1 MSMEHQCDVAIVG
14 GGLASLAAAA
24 QLTQKGLEVALVRK
38 APGATSLSSGAWDIC
53 DDPYRGPAMEVDRW
67 NSIHQNIQ
75 RTLECR
81 PHHPFQYY
89 RKRFDG
95 AALFSWIQ
103 FQTKQVAR
111 LLNLNMDGDGSNPI
125 AALTQLGTVKAT
137 GLVQSSMAAADLR
150 KMKGA
155 RLLVVGLEGLPGFN
169 SSFIADALEAFQQ
182 SQENNYFDW
191 VGQVEIPVKN
201 LKSQASLSPFEIAQ
215 HLDHEENFVE
225 LSHVLQSHLNRQS
238 YTHLLFPPVLGMR
251 HTPKIIEALDRLTGK
266 RVSETLA
273 FVPSVPGW
281 RLNEAIMAFFKREGF
296 DCFSGEAVGYESEGR
311 KVQSLWVHH
320 GDQRLRVKAKR
331 FILASGKFIGG
342 GVVSKNQIRESLF
355 GLPLFA
361 DGHPLKDLTWARL
374 TRPEMTERQPFRTIG
389 IQVNEFSQPIDPEGQ
404 ICFDNLFAAG
414 EILSGYDPGVE
425 SCTAGVAILSGAVSG
440 MEAA

>member
-1 MSMEHQCDVAIVG
+1 MEHRCDVAIVG

-53 DDPYRGPAMEVDRW
+53 DDPYRSPSMEVDRW

-81 PHHPFQYY
+81 PHHPFQYF

-95 AALFSWIQ
+95 EALFSWMQ
-103 FQTKQVAR
+103 FQIKQVLR
-111 LLNLNMDGDGSNPI
+111 CLSLNLDGDGSHPI

-182 SQENNYFDW
+182 GQENNYIDW
-191 VGQVEIPVKN
+191 VGQVDIPLKN
-201 LKSQASLSPFEIAQ
+201 LKSQSSLSPFEIAG
-215 HLDHEENFVE
+215 HLDQEENFVE
-225 LSHVLQSHLNRQS
+225 LSHELQNHLKQPA
-238 YTHLLFPPVLGMR
+238 YTHLLFPPVLGLR
-251 HTPKIIEALDRLTGK
+251 HTPKIVEALERLTGK

-281 RLNEAIMAFFKREGF
+281 RLNEGIMSFFKREGF

-311 KVQSLWVHH
+311 IVGSLWVHQ
-320 GDQRLRVKAKR
+320 GDQRLRLKAR
-331 FILASGKFIGG
+331 SFILASGKFIGG
-342 GVVSKNQIRESLF
+342 GVVGRNQIREPLF

-361 DGHPLKDLTWARL
+361 DGSPIKDLSWARL
-374 TRPEMTERQPFRTIG
+374 TRSQMSERQPFRTIG
-389 IQVNEFSQPIDPEGQ
+389 IQVNESSQPIDPEGQ
-404 ICFDNLFAAG
+404 ICFDNLYAAG

-425 SCTAGVAILSGAVSG
+425 SCTAGVAILSGAVAG